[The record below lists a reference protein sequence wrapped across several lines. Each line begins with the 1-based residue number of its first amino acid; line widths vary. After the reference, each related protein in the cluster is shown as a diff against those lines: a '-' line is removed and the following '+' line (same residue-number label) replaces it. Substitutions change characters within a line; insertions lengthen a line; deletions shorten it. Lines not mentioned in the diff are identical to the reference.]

1 MCEPVSLIGGV
12 LSAAGQAAGQSAQAN
27 AQYQANKAARQQ
39 KINEQRLKMALDNNQ
54 YRARQTDRKRADREA
69 GRAANEAYLGNQ
81 VKYNEK
87 VSAFMKNKE
96 NRLIKSMTDAGVVG
110 AMGQRGGSVNAGK
123 VAILAAEGRD
133 SATGLASLRSAATS
147 LITNNRDI
155 QGKLQA
161 EYESNF
167 SQVGDAPIPGFNPPP
182 AVKPAGPSPL
192 SIAANIGNAVV
203 GSIGQGQAA
212 NTLPN
217 GATMASMGGGNYS
230 GFTGVNTAFNMP
242 QTGTLFGFNGI

>member
-54 YRARQTDRKRADREA
+54 YRARQNDRKRADREA

-87 VSAFMKNKE
+87 VKAFMTNKE
-96 NRLIKSMTDAGVVG
+96 NRLIKSMQEAGVIG
-110 AMGQRGGSVNAGK
+110 ARGQRGGSITAANN
-123 VAILAAEGRD
+123 AILAATGRD
-133 SATGLASLRSAATS
+133 TATGLANLRSAATN
-147 LITNNRDI
+147 LITSNRDI

-192 SIAANIGNAVV
+192 SIAANMGNAVL
-203 GSIGQGQAA
+203 GSIQAGQTA

-217 GATMASMGGGNYS
+217 GATMGMMGGYS
-230 GFTGVNTAFNMP
+230 GFPGVNTNIGIMPP